1 MGLLNFLKRIF
12 RIGQAEVNSGIDKL
26 ENPIKMTEQGIRDLK
41 KDLNKSVEA
50 LASVKAMAI
59 RSKKETDQYS
69 QKSKDYER
77 KAMALLQRAESGQM
91 DAGEAERLAKE
102 ALTRKRENEAL
113 AATASK
119 ESQRLGKSVDQMQG
133 KIQNLRSNIGTWEN
147 ELKTLKSR
155 VKVSEATKKLN
166 KQLSDV
172 DSSSTVAL
180 LERMREKV
188 TEQESLAESYE
199 QLAQNANTNLD
210 TEIDSALDG
219 IDVSADDDL
228 LALKAKMS
236 GKSGGGAPAGGE
248 MSDADLDLD
257 DLKAQMNKDD
267 GPKE

>member
-12 RIGQAEVNSGIDKL
+12 RLGQAEVNAGIDKL

-50 LASVKAMAI
+50 LASVKAMSI
-59 RSKKETDQYS
+59 RAKKETDQYD
-69 QKSKDYER
+69 QKAKDYER
-77 KAMALLQRAESGQM
+77 KAMALLQRAQNGEM
-91 DAGEAERLAKE
+91 NAGEAERLAKE
-102 ALTRKRENEAL
+102 ALSRKRENEAL
-113 AATASK
+113 RATSLK
-119 ESQRLGKSVDQMQG
+119 ESQRLGKSVDQMQT
-133 KIQNLRSNIGTWEN
+133 KIQNLRSNIGSWEN

-188 TEQESLAESYE
+188 NEQESLAESYE

-210 TEIDSALDG
+210 TEIDNALEG

-228 LALKAKMS
+228 LALKAKM
-236 GKSGGGAPAGGE
+236 GMGGSGGSDSSSGG
-248 MSDADLDLD
+248 DDTDPDLE
-257 DLKAQMNKDD
+257 DLKAQLNDD
-267 GPKE
+267 EPK